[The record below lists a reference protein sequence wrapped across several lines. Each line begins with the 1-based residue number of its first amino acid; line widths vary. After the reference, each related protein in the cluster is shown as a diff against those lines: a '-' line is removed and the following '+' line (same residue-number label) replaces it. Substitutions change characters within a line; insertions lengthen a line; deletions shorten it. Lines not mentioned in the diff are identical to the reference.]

1 MRAANRLPY
10 SGSNCNV
17 PLLKNG
23 LFLPSCLLNERTP
36 HESTLSEKLVKEW
49 EGEDSP
55 SLALYISMHYLLH
68 CHVTH
73 VTHTLL
79 WASTSRVY
87 CSPLPSHYQKGQK
100 EFLLTVSWLQL
111 QVLKLT
117 KEKIICINE
126 GYRFT
131 WQQIH
136 SAWILWNVLLTV
148 KIIDISI
155 LGVNH
160 NFCKSQ
166 IIILHTNFREQLIF
180 V

>member
-17 PLLKNG
+17 LLLKNG

-73 VTHTLL
+73 AGHSHFIMSKYESGLL
-79 WASTSRVY
+79 FTSAFSLLKGTKGISPYSVMITIASI
-87 CSPLPSHYQKGQK
+87 
-100 EFLLTVSWLQL
+100 
-111 QVLKLT
+111 
-117 KEKIICINE
+117 KINKRKNNMYKRGI
-126 GYRFT
+126 
-131 WQQIH
+131 
-136 SAWILWNVLLTV
+136 
-148 KIIDISI
+148 
-155 LGVNH
+155 
-160 NFCKSQ
+160 
-166 IIILHTNFREQLIF
+166 
-180 V
+180 

>member
-1 MRAANRLPY
+1 MRAVNRLPY

-73 VTHTLL
+73 AGYSHFIMCKYESGLRFTSAFSLPKGTKGISPYSVMITI
-79 WASTSRVY
+79 ASI
-87 CSPLPSHYQKGQK
+87 
-100 EFLLTVSWLQL
+100 
-111 QVLKLT
+111 
-117 KEKIICINE
+117 KINKRICINK

>member
-73 VTHTLL
+73 AGYSHFIISKYESGLL
-79 WASTSRVY
+79 FNSASS
-87 CSPLPSHYQKGQK
+87 LKGQK

-117 KEKIICINE
+117 KDKIICINE
-126 GYRFT
+126 GYRLT